1 MSRPQERVRR
11 ALLFMPGDDRR
22 KIEKGAALGVDA
34 VIMDLE
40 DGVALNQK
48 PAARA
53 TVAAALREVD
63 FGATERL
70 VRINPFGSVFHE
82 DDRAVTIIGHPD
94 GYVLP
99 KVEAAESL
107 RAMDAWLSAAEREH
121 GWPADGIALLAIV
134 ETALGVVNL
143 REIAGLAR
151 EVPRLAALIF
161 GAEDLAGDMGALRTP
176 DGWEG
181 FYARSAVVL
190 HAKAFGLQAIDTPY
204 VQLHDETGLIAATE
218 QALSLGYT
226 GKLAIHPK
234 QVAPIQ
240 RTFSPSEDEI
250 RRAQALIAAHAAQQ
264 AAGTG
269 VFQFEGRMIDMPMI
283 RAAETVLARARA
295 AGLLPPVL
303 PDRP

>member
-1 MSRPQERVRR
+1 MRVRR
-11 ALLFMPGDDRR
+11 ALLFMPGADRR
-22 KIEKGAALGVDA
+22 KIEKGAALGVDS

-40 DGVALNQK
+40 DGVALNNK

-63 FGATERL
+63 FGQTERL
-70 VRINPFGSVFHE
+70 VRVNPVGSRFHE
-82 DDRAVTIIGHPD
+82 DDLAATIDAHPD

-99 KVEAAESL
+99 KVESANAL
-107 RAMDAWLSAAEREH
+107 RAIDDWLSAAERER
-121 GWPADGIALLAIV
+121 GWPESGIALLAIV

-143 REIAGLAR
+143 REIAGLAPNA
-151 EVPRLAALIF
+151 PRLAALVF
-161 GAEDLAGDMGALRTP
+161 GAEDLAGDMGAVRTP

-204 VQLHDETGLIAATE
+204 VHLDDENGLIAETE
-218 QALSLGYT
+218 QALYMGYT

-234 QVAPIQ
+234 QVAPIAH
-240 RTFSPSEDEI
+240 TFTPSADEI
-250 RRAQALIAAHAAQQ
+250 RRAQALIAAHSAQQ

-269 VFQFEGRMIDMPMI
+269 VFQLEGKMIDMPMI
-283 RAAETVLARARA
+283 RAAEAVIARARA
-295 AGLLPPVL
+295 AGLLE
-303 PDRP
+303 DS